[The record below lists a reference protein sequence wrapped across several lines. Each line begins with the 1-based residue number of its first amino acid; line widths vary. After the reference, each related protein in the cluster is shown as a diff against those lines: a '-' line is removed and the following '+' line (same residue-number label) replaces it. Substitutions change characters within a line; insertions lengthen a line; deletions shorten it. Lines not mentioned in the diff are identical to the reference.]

1 MASKTSLEDAVS
13 ELMDSPGG
21 ELLSALR
28 IHLRKRAF
36 ALFGL
41 FLAGL
46 IAGFPIAKSI
56 IKWII
61 DEEERLPTDV
71 KVIVTSPV
79 EFIML
84 QIQLSASLGLFLAF
98 TFLIIEASLR
108 GVKHP
113 VVKARVAELDV
124 KVPKPSITMI
134 LYVVSSI
141 VLALLGIIY
150 AWELLTPMLLEY
162 LSTDAQEAGLSTQ
175 WKLGAYVGFI
185 LNLAIASAIGFQAP
199 VVTML
204 ALRVGMVDPKTI
216 TMYRKHIWF
225 GSFLVGAMF
234 SPPDPLSLFLVAL
247 PIILLFELSLII
259 DRLLPKR

>member
-21 ELLSALR
+21 ELLSSIR
-28 IHLRKRAF
+28 IYLRKRAF

-61 DEEERLPTDV
+61 DEQRLPDDV
-71 KVIVTSPV
+71 NVIVTSPV

-84 QIQLSASLGLFLAF
+84 QIQLSASLGIFLAF

-113 VVKARVAELDV
+113 VVKARVAELDL
-124 KVPKPSITMI
+124 KVPKPSITMV
-134 LYVVSSI
+134 LSVASSI
-141 VLALLGIIY
+141 ALALLGIIY

-204 ALRVGMVDPKTI
+204 ALRVGMIDPKTI

-225 GSFLVGAMF
+225 CSFLVGAMF

>member
-1 MASKTSLEDAVS
+1 MASKPSLEDAVS

-21 ELLSALR
+21 ELLSSIR

-61 DEEERLPTDV
+61 DEQRLPNDV
-71 KVIVTSPV
+71 NVIVTSPV

-124 KVPKPSITMI
+124 KVPKPSLTMV
-134 LYVVSSI
+134 LSVASSI
-141 VLALLGIIY
+141 SLALLGIIY

-204 ALRVGMVDPKTI
+204 ALRVGMVEPKTI

-225 GSFLVGAMF
+225 CSFLVGAMF

>member
-1 MASKTSLEDAVS
+1 MVLSLA
-13 ELMDSPGG
+13 
-21 ELLSALR
+21 
-28 IHLRKRAF
+28 
-36 ALFGL
+36 
-41 FLAGL
+41 
-46 IAGFPIAKSI
+46 
-56 IKWII
+56 
-61 DEEERLPTDV
+61 
-71 KVIVTSPV
+71 
-79 EFIML
+79 
-84 QIQLSASLGLFLAF
+84 
-98 TFLIIEASLR
+98 
-108 GVKHP
+108 
-113 VVKARVAELDV
+113 
-124 KVPKPSITMI
+124 
-134 LYVVSSI
+134 SSI
-141 VLALLGIIY
+141 ALALLGLIY

-247 PIILLFELSLII
+247 PIILLFELSLVI
-259 DRLLPKR
+259 DRVLPKR

>member
-1 MASKTSLEDAVS
+1 MASKTSLEDAVT

-21 ELLSALR
+21 ELLSSIR

-61 DEEERLPTDV
+61 DEQRLPDDV
-71 KVIVTSPV
+71 YIIVTSPV

-113 VVKARVAELDV
+113 VVKARVAELDL
-124 KVPKPSITMI
+124 KAPKPSITMV
-134 LYVVSSI
+134 LSLVSSI
-141 VLALLGIIY
+141 ALALLGLIY

-175 WKLGAYVGFI
+175 WKLGAYVGFV

-225 GSFLVGAMF
+225 CSFLVGAMF

-247 PIILLFELSLII
+247 PIILLFELSLVI
-259 DRLLPKR
+259 DRVLPKR

>member
-21 ELLSALR
+21 ELLSSVR
-28 IHLRKRAF
+28 MHLRKRAF

-61 DEEERLPTDV
+61 DEQRLDEFDV
-71 KVIVTSPV
+71 NVIVTSPV

-84 QIQLSASLGLFLAF
+84 QIQLSASFGLFLAF
-98 TFLIIEASLR
+98 GFLMIEASLK

-113 VVKARVAELDV
+113 VVKARVAELDI
-124 KVPKPSITMI
+124 KAPRPSMALI
-134 LYVVSSI
+134 LSVFSSLG
-141 VLALLGIIY
+141 LAVLGIFY

-162 LSTDAQEAGLSTQ
+162 LSNDAQEAGLSTQ
-175 WKLGAYVGFI
+175 WKLGAYVGFV

-216 TMYRKHIWF
+216 TTYRKHIWF
-225 GSFLVGAMF
+225 SSFVLGAMF

-247 PIILLFELSLII
+247 PIILLFEISLII
-259 DRLLPKR
+259 DRILPKR

>member
-71 KVIVTSPV
+71 KVIVTS
-79 EFIML
+79 
-84 QIQLSASLGLFLAF
+84 
-98 TFLIIEASLR
+98 
-108 GVKHP
+108 
-113 VVKARVAELDV
+113 
-124 KVPKPSITMI
+124 
-134 LYVVSSI
+134 SSI
-141 VLALLGIIY
+141 IK
-150 AWELLTPMLLEY
+150 
-162 LSTDAQEAGLSTQ
+162 LSS
-175 WKLGAYVGFI
+175 
-185 LNLAIASAIGFQAP
+185 
-199 VVTML
+199 
-204 ALRVGMVDPKTI
+204 
-216 TMYRKHIWF
+216 
-225 GSFLVGAMF
+225 SF
-234 SPPDPLSLFLVAL
+234 
-247 PIILLFELSLII
+247 
-259 DRLLPKR
+259 

>member
-21 ELLSALR
+21 ELLSSIR
-28 IHLRKRAF
+28 IYLRKRAF

-61 DEEERLPTDV
+61 DEQRLPDDV
-71 KVIVTSPV
+71 YVIVTSPV

-84 QIQLSASLGLFLAF
+84 QIQLSASLGIFLAF

-113 VVKARVAELDV
+113 VVKARVAELDL
-124 KVPKPSITMI
+124 KVPKPSITMV
-134 LYVVSSI
+134 LSVASSI
-141 VLALLGIIY
+141 ALALLGIIY

-204 ALRVGMVDPKTI
+204 ALRVGMIDPKTI

-225 GSFLVGAMF
+225 CSFLVGAMF

>member
-21 ELLSALR
+21 ELLSSIR

-61 DEEERLPTDV
+61 DEQRLPNDV
-71 KVIVTSPV
+71 NVIVTSPV

-124 KVPKPSITMI
+124 KVPKPSLTMV
-134 LYVVSSI
+134 LSVASSI
-141 VLALLGIIY
+141 SLALLGIIY

-204 ALRVGMVDPKTI
+204 ALRVGMVEPKTI

-225 GSFLVGAMF
+225 CSFLVGAMF

>member
-1 MASKTSLEDAVS
+1 MASKTSLEDAVT

-21 ELLSALR
+21 ELLSSIR

-61 DEEERLPTDV
+61 DEQQLPVDV
-71 KVIVTSPV
+71 YIIVTSPV

-113 VVKARVAELDV
+113 VVKARVAELDL
-124 KVPKPSITMI
+124 KAPKPSITMV
-134 LYVVSSI
+134 LSLASSI
-141 VLALLGIIY
+141 ALALLGLIY

-199 VVTML
+199 VVTLL

-225 GSFLVGAMF
+225 SSFILGAMF

-247 PIILLFELSLII
+247 PIILLFELSLVI
-259 DRLLPKR
+259 DRVLPKR

>member
-1 MASKTSLEDAVS
+1 MASKTSLEDAVT

-21 ELLSALR
+21 ELLSSIR

-36 ALFGL
+36 TLFGL

-46 IAGFPIAKSI
+46 IAGFPIAKNI

-61 DEEERLPTDV
+61 DEQRLPNDV
-71 KVIVTSPV
+71 NVIVTSPV

-124 KVPKPSITMI
+124 KVPKPSITMV
-134 LYVVSSI
+134 LSVASSI
-141 VLALLGIIY
+141 SLALLGIIY

-175 WKLGAYVGFI
+175 WKLGAYVGFV

-225 GSFLVGAMF
+225 CSFLVGAMF

>member
-21 ELLSALR
+21 ELLSSIR

-61 DEEERLPTDV
+61 DEQRLPNDV
-71 KVIVTSPV
+71 NVIVTSPV

-124 KVPKPSITMI
+124 KVPKPSLTMV
-134 LYVVSSI
+134 LSVASSI
-141 VLALLGIIY
+141 SLAILGIIY

-204 ALRVGMVDPKTI
+204 ALRVGMVEPKTI

-225 GSFLVGAMF
+225 CSFLVGAMF

>member
-21 ELLSALR
+21 ELLSSIR

-61 DEEERLPTDV
+61 DEQRLPNDV
-71 KVIVTSPV
+71 NVIVTSPV

-124 KVPKPSITMI
+124 KVPKPSLTMV
-134 LYVVSSI
+134 LSVASSI
-141 VLALLGIIY
+141 SLALLGIIY

-225 GSFLVGAMF
+225 CSFLVGAMF

-259 DRLLPKR
+259 DRLLPMR

>member
-1 MASKTSLEDAVS
+1 MASKTSLEDAVT

-21 ELLSALR
+21 ELLSSIR

-61 DEEERLPTDV
+61 DEQRLPNDV
-71 KVIVTSPV
+71 YIIVTSPV

-113 VVKARVAELDV
+113 VVKARVAELDL
-124 KVPKPSITMI
+124 KAPKPSITMV
-134 LYVVSSI
+134 LSLVSSI
-141 VLALLGIIY
+141 ALALLGLIY

-199 VVTML
+199 VVTLL

-225 GSFLVGAMF
+225 SSFILGAMF

-247 PIILLFELSLII
+247 PIILLFELSLVI
-259 DRLLPKR
+259 DRVLPKR

>member
-1 MASKTSLEDAVS
+1 MASKTSLEDAVT

-21 ELLSALR
+21 ELLSSIR

-61 DEEERLPTDV
+61 DEQQLPVDV
-71 KVIVTSPV
+71 YIIVTSPV

-141 VLALLGIIY
+141 ALALLGIIY

-199 VVTML
+199 VVTLL

-225 GSFLVGAMF
+225 SSFILGAMF

-247 PIILLFELSLII
+247 PIILLFELSLVI
-259 DRLLPKR
+259 DRVLPKR

>member
-1 MASKTSLEDAVS
+1 MASKTSLEDAVT

-21 ELLSALR
+21 ELLSSIR

-61 DEEERLPTDV
+61 DEQRLPLDV
-71 KVIVTSPV
+71 YIIVTSPV

-113 VVKARVAELDV
+113 VVKARVAELDL
-124 KVPKPSITMI
+124 KAPKPSITMV
-134 LYVVSSI
+134 LSLASSI
-141 VLALLGIIY
+141 ALALLGLIY

-199 VVTML
+199 VVTLL

-225 GSFLVGAMF
+225 SSFILGAMF

-247 PIILLFELSLII
+247 PIILLFELSLVI
-259 DRLLPKR
+259 DRVLPKR

>member
-13 ELMDSPGG
+13 ELMDSTGG

-36 ALFGL
+36 ALFGI
-41 FLAGL
+41 FLTGL
-46 IAGFPIAKSI
+46 IAGFPIAKGI

-61 DEEERLPTDV
+61 DEQRLPNDV
-71 KVIVTSPV
+71 NVIVTSPV

-98 TFLIIEASLR
+98 GFLIVEASFR

-113 VVKARVAELDV
+113 VVKARIAELDL
-124 KVPKPSITMI
+124 KAPRPSMAMV
-134 LYVVSSI
+134 LSVASSI
-141 VLALLGIIY
+141 GLAILGIIY

-162 LSTDAQEAGLSTQ
+162 LSNDAQEAGLSTQ
-175 WKLGAYVGFI
+175 WKLAAYVGFV

-204 ALRVGMVDPKTI
+204 ALRVGMVEQKTI

-225 GSFLVGAMF
+225 SSFVLGAMF

-247 PIILLFELSLII
+247 PIILLFEISLII
-259 DRLLPKR
+259 DRILPKR

>member
-21 ELLSALR
+21 ELLSSIR

-61 DEEERLPTDV
+61 DEQRLPNDV
-71 KVIVTSPV
+71 NVIVTSPV

-124 KVPKPSITMI
+124 KVPKPSITMV
-134 LYVVSSI
+134 LSVASSI
-141 VLALLGIIY
+141 TLALLGIIY

-175 WKLGAYVGFI
+175 WKLGAYVGFV

-204 ALRVGMVDPKTI
+204 ALRVGMVDRKTI

-225 GSFLVGAMF
+225 CSFLVGAMF

>member
-1 MASKTSLEDAVS
+1 MASKTSLEDAVT

-21 ELLSALR
+21 ELLSSIR

-61 DEEERLPTDV
+61 DEQRLPDDV
-71 KVIVTSPV
+71 YIIVTSPV

-113 VVKARVAELDV
+113 VVKARVAELDL
-124 KVPKPSITMI
+124 KAPKPSITMV
-134 LYVVSSI
+134 LSLVSSI
-141 VLALLGIIY
+141 ALALLGLIY

-199 VVTML
+199 VVTLL

-225 GSFLVGAMF
+225 SSFILGAMF

-247 PIILLFELSLII
+247 PIILLFELSLVI
-259 DRLLPKR
+259 DRVLPKR

>member
-21 ELLSALR
+21 ELLSSIR

-61 DEEERLPTDV
+61 DEQRLPNDV
-71 KVIVTSPV
+71 NVIVTSPV

-124 KVPKPSITMI
+124 KVPKPSLTMV
-134 LYVVSSI
+134 LSVASSI
-141 VLALLGIIY
+141 SLALLGIIY
-150 AWELLTPMLLEY
+150 AWELLTPMHLEY

-204 ALRVGMVDPKTI
+204 ALRVGMVEPKTI

-225 GSFLVGAMF
+225 CSFLVGAMF

>member
-21 ELLSALR
+21 ELLSSIR

-61 DEEERLPTDV
+61 DEQRLPNDV
-71 KVIVTSPV
+71 NVIVTSPV

-113 VVKARVAELDV
+113 VIKARVAELDV
-124 KVPKPSITMI
+124 KVPKPSLTMV
-134 LYVVSSI
+134 LSVASSI
-141 VLALLGIIY
+141 SLALLGIIY

-199 VVTML
+199 VVTLL

-225 GSFLVGAMF
+225 SSFILGAMF

-247 PIILLFELSLII
+247 PIILLFELSLVI
-259 DRLLPKR
+259 DRVLPKR

>member
-1 MASKTSLEDAVS
+1 MASKTSLEDAVT

-21 ELLSALR
+21 ELLSSIR

-61 DEEERLPTDV
+61 DEQRLPVDV
-71 KVIVTSPV
+71 YIIVTSPV

-113 VVKARVAELDV
+113 VVKARGAELDL
-124 KVPKPSITMI
+124 KAPKPSITMA
-134 LYVVSSI
+134 LSLASSI
-141 VLALLGIIY
+141 ALALLGLIY

-175 WKLGAYVGFI
+175 WKWGAYVGFI

-247 PIILLFELSLII
+247 PIILLFELSLVI
-259 DRLLPKR
+259 DRVLPKR

>member
-1 MASKTSLEDAVS
+1 MASKTSLEDAVT

-21 ELLSALR
+21 ELLSSIR

-46 IAGFPIAKSI
+46 VAGFPIAKSI

-61 DEEERLPTDV
+61 HEQRLPEDV
-71 KVIVTSPV
+71 SVIVTSPV

-84 QIQLSASLGLFLAF
+84 QIQLSASLGIFLAF
-98 TFLIIEASLR
+98 TFLIIEASLK

-113 VVKARVAELDV
+113 VVKARVAELDM
-124 KVPKPSITMI
+124 KVPRPSTTMV
-134 LYVVSSI
+134 LYVASSI
-141 VLALLGIIY
+141 VLAFFGIIY

-175 WKLGAYVGFI
+175 WKLGAYVGFV

-199 VVTML
+199 VITML

-225 GSFLVGAMF
+225 CSFLVGAMF

>member
-41 FLAGL
+41 FLTGL
-46 IAGFPIAKSI
+46 IAGFPIAKGI

-61 DEEERLPTDV
+61 DEQRLPNDV
-71 KVIVTSPV
+71 NVIVTSPV

-98 TFLIIEASLR
+98 GFLIVEASFR

-113 VVKARVAELDV
+113 VVKARIAELDL
-124 KVPKPSITMI
+124 KAPRPSMAMV
-134 LYVVSSI
+134 LSVDSSI
-141 VLALLGIIY
+141 G
-150 AWELLTPMLLEY
+150 
-162 LSTDAQEAGLSTQ
+162 
-175 WKLGAYVGFI
+175 
-185 LNLAIASAIGFQAP
+185 LAI
-199 VVTML
+199 L
-204 ALRVGMVDPKTI
+204 
-216 TMYRKHIWF
+216 
-225 GSFLVGAMF
+225 
-234 SPPDPLSLFLVAL
+234 
-247 PIILLFELSLII
+247 
-259 DRLLPKR
+259 

>member
-46 IAGFPIAKSI
+46 IAGFPIAKGI

-61 DEEERLPTDV
+61 DEQRLPNDV
-71 KVIVTSPV
+71 NVIVTSPV

-98 TFLIIEASLR
+98 GFLIVEASFR

-113 VVKARVAELDV
+113 VVKARIAELDLKAPRQSMAMV
-124 KVPKPSITMI
+124 LSVA
-134 LYVVSSI
+134 SSI
-141 VLALLGIIY
+141 GLAILGIIY

-162 LSTDAQEAGLSTQ
+162 LSNDAQEAGLSTQ
-175 WKLGAYVGFI
+175 WKLAAYVGFV

-204 ALRVGMVDPKTI
+204 ALRVGMV
-216 TMYRKHIWF
+216 
-225 GSFLVGAMF
+225 
-234 SPPDPLSLFLVAL
+234 
-247 PIILLFELSLII
+247 
-259 DRLLPKR
+259 

>member
-1 MASKTSLEDAVS
+1 MASKTSLEDAVT

-21 ELLSALR
+21 ELLSSIR

-61 DEEERLPTDV
+61 DEQRLPNDV
-71 KVIVTSPV
+71 NVIVTSPV

-124 KVPKPSITMI
+124 KVPKPSLTMV
-134 LYVVSSI
+134 LSVASSI
-141 VLALLGIIY
+141 SLALLGIIY

-204 ALRVGMVDPKTI
+204 ALRVGMVEPKTI

-225 GSFLVGAMF
+225 CSFLVGAMF

>member
-21 ELLSALR
+21 ELLSSLR

-46 IAGFPIAKSI
+46 IAGFPIAKNI

-61 DEEERLPTDV
+61 DEQKIVDV
-71 KVIVTSPV
+71 NIIVTSPV

-84 QIQLSASLGLFLAF
+84 QIQLSASFGLFLAF
-98 TFLIIEASLR
+98 TLLIIEASFK

-113 VVKARVAELDV
+113 VVKARVAELDI
-124 KVPKPSITMI
+124 KAPRPSVTMI
-134 LYVVSSI
+134 VSVVSSI
-141 VLALLGIIY
+141 GLAILGIIY

-162 LSTDAQEAGLSTQ
+162 LSSDAQEAGLSTQ
-175 WKLGAYVGFI
+175 WKLGAYVGFV

-204 ALRVGMVDPKTI
+204 ALRVGMVDQKTI

-225 GSFLVGAMF
+225 SSFVVGAMF

-247 PIILLFELSLII
+247 PIILLFEISLII
-259 DRLLPKR
+259 DRVLPKR

>member
-1 MASKTSLEDAVS
+1 MASKTSLEDAVT

-21 ELLSALR
+21 VLLSSIR

-61 DEEERLPTDV
+61 DEQQLPVDV
-71 KVIVTSPV
+71 YIIVTSPV

-113 VVKARVAELDV
+113 VVKARVAELDL
-124 KVPKPSITMI
+124 KAPKPSITMV
-134 LYVVSSI
+134 LSLASSI
-141 VLALLGIIY
+141 ALALLGLIY

-199 VVTML
+199 VVTLL

-225 GSFLVGAMF
+225 SSFILGAMF

-247 PIILLFELSLII
+247 PIILLFELSLVI
-259 DRLLPKR
+259 DRVLPKR

>member
-1 MASKTSLEDAVS
+1 MASKTSLEDAVT

-21 ELLSALR
+21 ELLSSIR

-36 ALFGL
+36 TLFGL

-46 IAGFPIAKSI
+46 IAGFPIAKNI

-61 DEEERLPTDV
+61 DEQRLPDDV
-71 KVIVTSPV
+71 NVIVTSPV

-98 TFLIIEASLR
+98 TFLITEASLR
-108 GVKHP
+108 GVNHP

-134 LYVVSSI
+134 LSVASSI
-141 VLALLGIIY
+141 ALALLGIIY

-175 WKLGAYVGFI
+175 WKLGAYVGFV

-225 GSFLVGAMF
+225 CSFLVGAMF

>member
-21 ELLSALR
+21 ELLSSIR

-46 IAGFPIAKSI
+46 IAGFPISKSI

-61 DEEERLPTDV
+61 DEQRLPNDV
-71 KVIVTSPV
+71 NVIVTSPV

-124 KVPKPSITMI
+124 KVPKPSLTMV
-134 LYVVSSI
+134 LSVASSI
-141 VLALLGIIY
+141 SLALLGIIY

-204 ALRVGMVDPKTI
+204 ALRVGMVEPKTI

-225 GSFLVGAMF
+225 CSFLVGAMF

>member
-21 ELLSALR
+21 ELLSSIR
-28 IHLRKRAF
+28 IYLRKRAF

-61 DEEERLPTDV
+61 DEQRLPDDV
-71 KVIVTSPV
+71 YVIVTSPV

-84 QIQLSASLGLFLAF
+84 QIQLSASLGIFLAF

-113 VVKARVAELDV
+113 VVKARVAELDL
-124 KVPKPSITMI
+124 KVPKPSITMV
-134 LYVVSSI
+134 LSVASSI
-141 VLALLGIIY
+141 ALALLGIIY

-225 GSFLVGAMF
+225 CSFLVGAMF

>member
-1 MASKTSLEDAVS
+1 MASKTSLEDAVT

-21 ELLSALR
+21 ELLSSIR

-61 DEEERLPTDV
+61 DEQRLPNDV
-71 KVIVTSPV
+71 YIIVTSPV

-113 VVKARVAELDV
+113 VVKARVAELDL
-124 KVPKPSITMI
+124 KAPKPSITMV
-134 LYVVSSI
+134 LSLASSI
-141 VLALLGIIY
+141 ALAILGLIY

-199 VVTML
+199 VVTLL

-225 GSFLVGAMF
+225 SSFILGAMF

-247 PIILLFELSLII
+247 PIILLFELSLVI
-259 DRLLPKR
+259 DRVLPKR

>member
-1 MASKTSLEDAVS
+1 MASETSLEDAVS
-13 ELMDSPGG
+13 ELIDSPGG

-61 DEEERLPTDV
+61 DEQRLPNDV
-71 KVIVTSPV
+71 NVIVTSPV

-98 TFLIIEASLR
+98 GFLIVEASLR
-108 GVKHP
+108 GMKHP
-113 VVKARVAELDV
+113 VVKARIAELDLE
-124 KVPKPSITMI
+124 VPRPSTAMV
-134 LYVVSSI
+134 LSVASSI
-141 VLALLGIIY
+141 GLAILGLIY

-162 LSTDAQEAGLSTQ
+162 LSSDAQEAGLSTQ
-175 WKLGAYVGFI
+175 WKLAAYVGFV

-204 ALRVGMVDPKTI
+204 ALRVGMVEQKTS

-225 GSFLVGAMF
+225 SSFVLGAMF

-247 PIILLFELSLII
+247 PIILLFEISLII
-259 DRLLPKR
+259 DRILPKR

>member
-1 MASKTSLEDAVS
+1 MASKTSLEDAVT

-21 ELLSALR
+21 ELLSSIR

-61 DEEERLPTDV
+61 DEQRLPNDV
-71 KVIVTSPV
+71 NVIVTSPV

-124 KVPKPSITMI
+124 KVPKPSLTMV
-134 LYVVSSI
+134 LSVASSI
-141 VLALLGIIY
+141 SLALLGIIY

-225 GSFLVGAMF
+225 CSFLVGAMF

-259 DRLLPKR
+259 DRLLPMR